1 LIFYRYGRLSR
12 CVDGCGYGLLQGRE
26 NLYNPLIFLVFAYM
40 GGLLLMAGMTSNRF
54 CVLPRCF
61 IVGTL
66 LAMAFI
72 AGLPS
77 SVAAAEAAPSFF
89 NSKEIPSTNLKPFKK
104 WNEALNRFSK
114 EKAEKVTGDCSSSK
128 LNKCHYDGWM
138 KYLKKQKGKDKLTLI
153 NEINGRMNKAKYVTD
168 NNNWGEKDYWATP
181 GEFMA
186 KFGDCEDYAIIKY
199 LSLRLLGFKADEVRV
214 VAVKDLNLKVGHAI
228 LVAFVDGKTYVLD
241 NQIKQVVEAKT
252 IRHYQ
257 PVFSISSKT
266 WWRHRV

>member
-1 LIFYRYGRLSR
+1 MVAPTLDVFCTVWRSAGRG
-12 CVDGCGYGLLQGRE
+12 VLLATA
-26 NLYNPLIFLVFAYM
+26 FVFA
-40 GGLLLMAGMTSNRF
+40 L
-54 CVLPRCF
+54 
-61 IVGTL
+61 
-66 LAMAFI
+66 
-72 AGLPS
+72 S
-77 SVAAAEAAPSFF
+77 SQAAAEAAKPSFF
-89 NSKEIPSTNLKPFKK
+89 NSKETKSTNLKPFKK
-104 WNEALNRFSK
+104 WNQALARFSK
-114 EKAEKVTGDCSSSK
+114 EKAEKVEGDCKSSK

-138 KYLKKQKGKDKLTLI
+138 KYLEKQKGKDKLTLI
-153 NEINGRMNKAKYVTD
+153 NEINTRMNKAKYITD
-168 NNNWGEKDYWATP
+168 NNNWGEKDFWATP

-199 LSLRLLGFKADEVRV
+199 MSLRLLGFKEDEVRV

-252 IRHYQ
+252 IRHYE

>member
-1 LIFYRYGRLSR
+1 MLASTF
-12 CVDGCGYGLLQGRE
+12 D
-26 NLYNPLIFLVFAYM
+26 VFRAIRRSAAF
-40 GGLLLMAGMTSNRF
+40 GA
-54 CVLPRCF
+54 
-61 IVGTL
+61 L
-66 LAMAFI
+66 LAI
-72 AGLPS
+72 ALTGALPS
-77 SVAAAEAAPSFF
+77 HLQAAEAKPSFF
-89 NSKEIPSTNLKPFKK
+89 NSKETASTNLKPFKK
-104 WNEALNRFSK
+104 WNAALKRFSK
-114 EKAEKVTGDCSSSK
+114 EKADKTPGDCKTKK
-128 LNKCHYDGWM
+128 LTKCHYESWM

-153 NEINGRMNKAKYVTD
+153 KEINGRMNKAKYITD
-168 NNNWGEKDYWATP
+168 SNNWGEKDYWATP

-199 LSLRLLGFKADEVRV
+199 LSLRLLGFKENEVRV

-241 NQIKQVVEAKT
+241 NQIKKVVEAKT

>member
-1 LIFYRYGRLSR
+1 MR
-12 CVDGCGYGLLQGRE
+12 
-26 NLYNPLIFLVFAYM
+26 
-40 GGLLLMAGMTSNRF
+40 
-54 CVLPRCF
+54 VLPQANSGF
-61 IVGTL
+61 ISLSMLG
-66 LAMAFI
+66 
-72 AGLPS
+72 AGLVVAFVLAHPS
-77 SVAAAEAAPSFF
+77 HGQTAEAKPSFF
-89 NSKEIPSTNLKPFKK
+89 NSKETSSTNLKPFKK
-104 WNEALNRFSK
+104 WNDALLRFSK
-114 EKAEKVTGDCSSSK
+114 EKADKTKGDCKSK
-128 LNKCHYDGWM
+128 KLTKCHYDNWM
-138 KYLKKQKGKDKLTLI
+138 KYLSKQKGKDKMTLV

-168 NNNWGEKDYWATP
+168 NNNWGQKDFWATP

-199 LSLRLLGFKADEVRV
+199 LSLRMLGFKENEVRV

-228 LVAFVDGKTYVLD
+228 LVAFVDGKTLVLD

>member
-1 LIFYRYGRLSR
+1 MR
-12 CVDGCGYGLLQGRE
+12 
-26 NLYNPLIFLVFAYM
+26 
-40 GGLLLMAGMTSNRF
+40 
-54 CVLPRCF
+54 VLPQANSGF
-61 IVGTL
+61 ISLSMLG
-66 LAMAFI
+66 
-72 AGLPS
+72 AGLVVAFVLAHPS
-77 SVAAAEAAPSFF
+77 QGQTAEAKPSFF
-89 NSKEIPSTNLKPFKK
+89 NSKETSSTNLKPFKK
-104 WNEALNRFSK
+104 WNDALLRFSK
-114 EKAEKVTGDCSSSK
+114 EKADKTKGDCKSK
-128 LNKCHYDGWM
+128 KLTKCHYDTWM
-138 KYLKKQKGKDKLTLI
+138 KYLSKQKGKDKMTLV

-168 NNNWGEKDYWATP
+168 NNNWGQKDFWATP

-199 LSLRLLGFKADEVRV
+199 LSLRMLGFKENEVRV

-228 LVAFVDGKTYVLD
+228 LVAFVDGKTLVLD

>member
-1 LIFYRYGRLSR
+1 MVNPAPDSCCSARRLG
-12 CVDGCGYGLLQGRE
+12 VVAALLA
-26 NLYNPLIFLVFAYM
+26 IVFIAAQPSFV
-40 GGLLLMAGMTSNRF
+40 MAG
-54 CVLPRCF
+54 
-61 IVGTL
+61 
-66 LAMAFI
+66 
-72 AGLPS
+72 
-77 SVAAAEAAPSFF
+77 EAKPSFF
-89 NSKEIPSTNLKPFKK
+89 NSKETKSTNLKPFKK
-104 WNEALNRFSK
+104 WNQALARFSK
-114 EKAEKVTGDCSSSK
+114 EKAEKVDGDCKSSK

-138 KYLKKQKGKDKLTLI
+138 KYLEKQKGKDKLTLI
-153 NEINGRMNKAKYVTD
+153 KEINTRMNKAKYITD
-168 NNNWGEKDYWATP
+168 NNNWGEKDFWATP

-199 LSLRLLGFKADEVRV
+199 MSLRLLGFKEDEVRV

-252 IRHYQ
+252 IRHYE

>member
-1 LIFYRYGRLSR
+1 MVVLTPDTYRAIRRSA
-12 CVDGCGYGLLQGRE
+12 
-26 NLYNPLIFLVFAYM
+26 VFGA
-40 GGLLLMAGMTSNRF
+40 
-54 CVLPRCF
+54 
-61 IVGTL
+61 I
-66 LAMAFI
+66 LAI
-72 AGLPS
+72 AMMVAQPS
-77 SVAAAEAAPSFF
+77 HLDAAEAAPSFF
-89 NSKEIPSTNLKPFKK
+89 NSKETPSTNLKPFKK
-104 WNEALNRFSK
+104 WNQALNRFSK

-199 LSLRLLGFKADEVRV
+199 LSLRLLGFKAEEVRV

-266 WWRHRV
+266 WWRHRL